1 MAQVTLPAIGTF
13 CWPELATRDLKAAQ
27 AFYGDLLGWRAN
39 EVPTAMGSYVI
50 FSSGDRQAAG
60 LCAQSD
66 EQRQRGIPSNWLSY
80 VSVSNADVTAA
91 KAKELGAQILMGPF
105 DVMEEGRMALI
116 QDPAGAIFALWQ
128 AKNHKGVTAYMEA
141 AALCWTELA
150 TTSAKAAQA
159 FYSTLF
165 GWTAQPSSDPAMPY
179 FEWVLDGTHFGG
191 MMEINDQWGA
201 AWKDIPS
208 HWMVYFM
215 VKDVDERTS
224 RATALGAKI
233 RVSPRDI
240 PKVGRFAVI
249 EDPQG
254 AVFSLFQGKL

>member
-1 MAQVTLPAIGTF
+1 MAQATLPAIGTF

-39 EVPTAMGSYVI
+39 EISSAMGNYVI
-50 FSSGDRQAAG
+50 CSSGDRQTAG

-66 EQRQRGIPSNWLSY
+66 EQRQQGIPSNWLSY
-80 VSVSNADVTAA
+80 ISVANADSTVA
-91 KAKELGAQILMGPF
+91 KAKGLGAQILMEPC

-116 QDPAGAIFALWQ
+116 QDPAGATFALWQ
-128 AKNHKGVTAYMEA
+128 AKNHKGVGAYLEPN
-141 AALCWTELA
+141 ALCWTELA
-150 TTSAKAAQA
+150 TTNAKEAQS
-159 FYSTLF
+159 FYTHLF
-165 GWTAQPSSDPAMPY
+165 GWTVQPSSDPTMPY
-179 FEWVLDGTHFGG
+179 FEWVLDGAHFGG
-191 MMEINDQWGA
+191 MMEINEQWGPS
-201 AWKDIPS
+201 WKQIPS

-215 VKDVDERTS
+215 VKDVDERTA
-224 RATALGAKI
+224 RAEALGATI
-233 RVSPRDI
+233 LVSPRDI

>member
-1 MAQVTLPAIGTF
+1 MAQATLPALGTF

-27 AFYGDLLGWRAN
+27 AFYGDLLGWSAQ
-39 EVPTAMGSYVI
+39 EIPSAMGNYVI
-50 FSSGDRQAAG
+50 CSTGERQAAG

-66 EQRQRGIPSNWLSY
+66 EQRQRGIPSHWLSY
-80 VSVSNADVTAA
+80 VSVANADASAA

-105 DVMEEGRMALI
+105 DVMAVGRMALI
-116 QDPAGAIFALWQ
+116 QDPAGATFALWQ
-128 AKNHKGVTAYMEA
+128 AKEHKGVAAYMEP

-150 TTSAKAAQA
+150 TTSAKQAQA
-159 FYSTLF
+159 FYPALF
-165 GWTAQPSSDPAMPY
+165 GWTAQPSADPAMPY
-179 FEWVLDGTHFGG
+179 FEWVLDGNHFGG
-191 MMEINDQWGA
+191 MMEIDEHWGP
-201 AWKDIPS
+201 AWKSIPS
-208 HWMVYFM
+208 HWTVYFM

-224 RATALGAKI
+224 RAEALGAKI
-233 RVSPRDI
+233 RVPPSDI

>member
-13 CWPELATRDLKAAQ
+13 CWPELATRDLKVAQ
-27 AFYGDLLGWRAN
+27 AFYGDLLGWRAQ
-39 EVPTAMGSYVI
+39 EVPTSMGSYVI
-50 FSSGDRQAAG
+50 CSTGERQAAG
-60 LCAQSD
+60 LCAQSN

-105 DVMEEGRMALI
+105 DVTEEGRMALI
-116 QDPAGAIFALWQ
+116 QDPAGAVFALWQ
-128 AKNHKGVTAYMEA
+128 AKNHKGVTAYMEP

-150 TTSAKAAQA
+150 TTNAKEAQA
-159 FYSTLF
+159 FYPSLF
-165 GWTAQPSSDPAMPY
+165 GWTAKPSSDPSMPY

-224 RATALGAKI
+224 RAKALGDTI
-233 RVSPRDI
+233 RVHPRDI